1 MNKLK
6 NKKMTKIDI
15 TPSKEAIDLVIKMN
29 QGLIN
34 DSLKFL
40 SEFSE
45 DEYGNMTD
53 EVYFRCQKLG
63 VNELAINYLR
73 GLVLTN
79 QYDLNHLYE
88 D

>member
-1 MNKLK
+1 MK
-6 NKKMTKIDI
+6 KIDI
-15 TPSKEAIDLVIKMN
+15 TPSKKAIDAITKNN

-53 EVYFRCQKLG
+53 EVYIRCQKLG
-63 VNELAINYLR
+63 ANERTINYLR

-79 QYDLNHLYE
+79 QWDLNHLYE
-88 D
+88 E